1 MFSINK
7 KSIKYL
13 QIMQQ
18 KHSTIKPKVFQSDL
32 NEEYFQAYSQDN
44 RLAIDCEMMGLN
56 PRRDRLCLV
65 QICDSS
71 NRFSLIQILP
81 DQKEAPKLQKL
92 FENPE
97 IIKIFHFA
105 RMDMGFLKAFLGI
118 QVQGLFCTKI
128 ASKLGRT
135 YTDKHGLKE
144 LIREFF
150 DVNIDKKNQSSD
162 WGKKILSKDQLEY
175 AAEDVR
181 CLISL
186 EHQLTEILIRE
197 KRLELA
203 EKCFSF
209 LPTLVELDYLELR
222 DILEH

>member
-1 MFSINK
+1 MH
-7 KSIKYL
+7 
-13 QIMQQ
+13 Q
-18 KHSTIKPKVFQSDL
+18 KHSTTKPKVFQSDID
-32 NEEYFQAYSQDN
+32 EEFFEAYSKDN

-56 PRRDRLCLV
+56 PRRDRLCLIQV
-65 QICDSS
+65 CDST

-81 DQKEAPKLQKL
+81 DQKEAPRLQKL

-105 RMDMGFLKAFLGI
+105 RMDMLFLKTYLGI
-118 QVQGLFCTKI
+118 NVQGFFCTKI

-162 WGKKILSKDQLEY
+162 WGKKILTKEQLEY

-181 CLISL
+181 YLISL
-186 EHQLTEILIRE
+186 EYQLTEILIRE

-203 EKCFSF
+203 EKCFAF
-209 LPTLVELDYLELR
+209 LPTQIELDFLELK

>member
-1 MFSINK
+1 
-7 KSIKYL
+7 
-13 QIMQQ
+13 MQP
-18 KHSTIKPKVFQSDL
+18 KPSTIKPKVFQSDID
-32 NEEYFQAYSQDN
+32 EEYFEAYSKDTH
-44 RLAIDCEMMGLN
+44 LAIDCEMMGLN

-81 DQKEAPKLQKL
+81 DQKVAPRLQKL

-105 RMDMGFLKAFLGI
+105 RMDMQFLKAFLGI
-118 QVQGLFCTKI
+118 KLQGGCCTKI
-128 ASKLGRT
+128 ASKLART

-162 WGKKILSKDQLEY
+162 WGKKILSKDQLDY

-181 CLISL
+181 YLISL
-186 EHQLTEILIRE
+186 EFQLTEILIRE
-197 KRLELA
+197 NRLDLA
-203 EKCFSF
+203 EKCFAF
-209 LPTLVELDYLELR
+209 LPTLIELDYLELR

>member
-1 MFSINK
+1 
-7 KSIKYL
+7 
-13 QIMQQ
+13 MQQ
-18 KHSTIKPKVFQSDL
+18 KHSTTKPKVFQTDL
-32 NEEYFQAYSQDN
+32 DEEFFEAYNQDTK
-44 RLAIDCEMMGLN
+44 LAIDCEMMGLN

-65 QICDSS
+65 QLCDSS

-81 DQKEAPKLQKL
+81 DQKQAPRLQKL

-97 IIKIFHFA
+97 ITKIFHFA
-105 RMDMGFLKAFLGI
+105 RMDMVFLKAHLGI
-118 QVQGLFCTKI
+118 KLQNVFCTKI

-135 YTDKHGLKE
+135 YTDRHGLKE

-162 WGKKILSKDQLEY
+162 WGKKNLSKEQLEY

-181 CLISL
+181 YLISL
-186 EHQLTEILIRE
+186 ENQLTEILIRE
-197 KRLELA
+197 KRLDLA
-203 EKCFSF
+203 EKCFTF
-209 LPTLVELDYLELR
+209 LPTLIELDYLELK

>member
-1 MFSINK
+1 
-7 KSIKYL
+7 
-13 QIMQQ
+13 MQP
-18 KHSTIKPKVFQSDL
+18 KPSTIKPKVFQSDID
-32 NEEYFQAYSQDN
+32 EEYFEAYSKDTH
-44 RLAIDCEMMGLN
+44 LAIDCEMMGLN

-81 DQKEAPKLQKL
+81 DQKVAPRLQKL

-97 IIKIFHFA
+97 ITKIFHFA
-105 RMDMGFLKAFLGI
+105 RMDMQFLKAFLGI
-118 QVQGLFCTKI
+118 KLQGVFCTKI
-128 ASKLGRT
+128 ASKLART

-162 WGKKILSKDQLEY
+162 WGKKILSKDQLDY

-181 CLISL
+181 YLISL
-186 EHQLTEILIRE
+186 EFQLTEILIRE
-197 KRLELA
+197 NRLDLA
-203 EKCFSF
+203 EQCFAF
-209 LPTLVELDYLELR
+209 LPTLIELDYLELR

>member
-1 MFSINK
+1 
-7 KSIKYL
+7 
-13 QIMQQ
+13 MQP
-18 KHSTIKPKVFQSDL
+18 KPSTIKPKVFQSDID
-32 NEEYFQAYSQDN
+32 EEYFEAYSKDTH
-44 RLAIDCEMMGLN
+44 LAIDCEMMGLN

-81 DQKEAPKLQKL
+81 DQKVAPRLQKL

-97 IIKIFHFA
+97 ITKIFHFA
-105 RMDMGFLKAFLGI
+105 RMDMQFLKAFLGI
-118 QVQGLFCTKI
+118 KLQGVFCTKI
-128 ASKLGRT
+128 ASKLART

-162 WGKKILSKDQLEY
+162 WGKKILSKDQLDY

-181 CLISL
+181 YLISL
-186 EHQLTEILIRE
+186 EFQLTEILIRE
-197 KRLELA
+197 NRLDLA
-203 EKCFSF
+203 EKCFAF
-209 LPTLVELDYLELR
+209 LPTLIELDYLELR
-222 DILEH
+222 DFLEH

>member
-1 MFSINK
+1 
-7 KSIKYL
+7 
-13 QIMQQ
+13 MQQ
-18 KHSTIKPKVFQSDL
+18 KQSTIKPKVFQADL
-32 NEEYFQAYSQDN
+32 DEEYFTEYSKDT

-81 DQKEAPKLQKL
+81 DQKEAPNLQKL

-105 RMDMGFLKAFLGI
+105 RMDMGFLKAHLGI
-118 QVQGLFCTKI
+118 KLQGVFCTKI

-162 WGKKILSKDQLEY
+162 WGKKILTKDQLEY

-181 CLISL
+181 YLISL

-197 KRLELA
+197 KRLDLA
-203 EKCFSF
+203 EKCFAF
-209 LPTLVELDYLELR
+209 LPTLIELDYLELR

>member
-1 MFSINK
+1 
-7 KSIKYL
+7 
-13 QIMQQ
+13 MQP
-18 KHSTIKPKVFQSDL
+18 KPSTIKPKVFQSDID
-32 NEEYFQAYSQDN
+32 EEYFEAYSKDTH
-44 RLAIDCEMMGLN
+44 LAIDCEMMGLN

-81 DQKEAPKLQKL
+81 DQKVAPRLQKL

-105 RMDMGFLKAFLGI
+105 RMDMQFLKAFLGI
-118 QVQGLFCTKI
+118 KLQGVFCTKI
-128 ASKLGRT
+128 ASKLART

-162 WGKKILSKDQLEY
+162 WGKKILSKDQLDY
-175 AAEDVR
+175 A
-181 CLISL
+181 
-186 EHQLTEILIRE
+186 Q
-197 KRLELA
+197 KM
-203 EKCFSF
+203 F
-209 LPTLVELDYLELR
+209 
-222 DILEH
+222 DI

>member
-1 MFSINK
+1 
-7 KSIKYL
+7 
-13 QIMQQ
+13 MQP
-18 KHSTIKPKVFQSDL
+18 KPSTIKPKVFQSDID
-32 NEEYFQAYSQDN
+32 EEYFEAYSKDTH
-44 RLAIDCEMMGLN
+44 LAIDCEMMGLN

-81 DQKEAPKLQKL
+81 DQKVAPRLQKL

-97 IIKIFHFA
+97 ITKIFHFA
-105 RMDMGFLKAFLGI
+105 RMDMQFLKAFLGI
-118 QVQGLFCTKI
+118 KLQGVFCTKI
-128 ASKLGRT
+128 ASKLART

-162 WGKKILSKDQLEY
+162 WGKKILSKDQLDY
-175 AAEDVR
+175 ATEDVR
-181 CLISL
+181 YLISL
-186 EHQLTEILIRE
+186 EFQLTEILIRE
-197 KRLELA
+197 NRLDLA
-203 EKCFSF
+203 EKCFAF
-209 LPTLVELDYLELR
+209 LPTLIELDYLELR